1 MENSTELMDES
12 LFRQVFYN
20 YSKKLYYYILSKTN
34 SQHLANEVT
43 QITFIKLWKY
53 RQNLNREVSIST
65 QIFQIAK
72 TTLIDEQRKEGRL
85 QLNLKKLIIKQN
97 LFDSNNGDNTYN
109 KLNLKDTQRMF
120 NDALEQL
127 PPTRRKVLQ
136 LSRNEELT
144 HKEISDKLSIS
155 VKTVEKHIQLALR
168 AIKPILKEI

>member
-1 MENSTELMDES
+1 MENSSELIDES
-12 LFRQVFYN
+12 IFRQVFYN

-53 RQNLNREVSIST
+53 RKSLNKDVSIST

-85 QLNLKKLIIKQN
+85 QSNLKKLIIKQN
-97 LFDSNNGDNTYN
+97 LFDSDSGENTYN
-109 KLNLKDTQRMF
+109 RLNLKDTQRIF
-120 NDALEQL
+120 NEALEQL
-127 PPTRRKVLQ
+127 PPTRKKVLQ
-136 LSRNEELT
+136 LSRNEELS
-144 HKEISDKLSIS
+144 HKEISDRLSIS
-155 VKTVEKHIQLALR
+155 VKTVEKHVQLALR